1 MRNPRT
7 PGGGISGALTS
18 LASDQFK
25 AHIADT
31 GLPFNHFSVAS
42 ALDREADCL
51 LQQGRHALA
60 EALAHRAAEMRQVL
74 A

>member
-1 MRNPRT
+1 MT
-7 PGGGISGALTS
+7 PALTN
-18 LASDQFK
+18 
-25 AHIADT
+25 T
-31 GLPFNHFSVAS
+31 RLPKRQPDPA

-51 LQQGRHALA
+51 LQQGLHALA